1 MAVCHWKCSDI
12 VSVILSVKVTF
23 ISALVIQTTAAAEPA
38 GHVIE
43 AYSVQA
49 AAASSAWVIN
59 LTPAYCATELPL
71 ISIADYIPLS
81 SSENSITYGNE
92 NSKLDTRISVQRLF
106 AATEPIR
113 GTMDM
118 TYRDLTVKGKLRD

>member
-43 AYSVQA
+43 TFSVQA
-49 AAASSAWVIN
+49 SAPSAWVIN
-59 LTPAYCATELPL
+59 LTPAYCGTELPL